1 MHSSGSQ
8 PGSKGNHRKGNS
20 AASGN
25 SRFKRRVNDSKG
37 RSRSDRPDWQPK
49 ESRGAEQA
57 FRTRGGGRPGAGR
70 PGAGRDDRRGGRY
83 ESDDRGGSRGGERGG
98 FRGDRRNDRGD
109 DRRGGFREDRGGFRG
124 DKRNDRNDDR
134 GGFRGDRRND
144 RNDDRGGFRG
154 DRRNDRNDDRG
165 GFRGGRGGDD
175 RGGSRGSDRGGFRND
190 RRNDRSDDRRGG
202 FRDDRDGFRGDR
214 RNDRND
220 DRGGFRTDRRNDRND
235 DRGGFRG
242 SDRNADRG
250 GFRGRGG
257 DERRRGEDRGGYRG
271 RGGNVSSDRS
281 SRAERPQHHVR
292 TDRTSKGY
300 VDDTVHERLEA
311 TAIDSSTVASDFAA
325 LGLGDGIVRALT
337 AQGVTSPFPIQSGTI
352 PASLEGRHVLGR
364 ASTGSGKTVAFG
376 APVVEL
382 LMRTKSKE
390 RRVEGRS
397 PRALIVAPTREL
409 AEQINRTV
417 FSLAREV
424 GLFTV
429 LITGGTG
436 QQPQVASLR
445 KGVDIVIGTPGRME
459 DLIDQG
465 RLNLGRVEIAVLDE
479 ADHMAELGFIEPVGR
494 LLRQTHPDSQK
505 LLFSATL
512 DREVESLVKEFL
524 TDPAIYEAA
533 DLEQTNDQVEH
544 TVLVADRHDKDAVLT
559 NLAAIGI
566 KSVFFTRTRAYAD
579 RLADQFIDDGIRAT
593 AMHGDLSQARRTRG
607 LEKLRRGKID
617 VLVAT
622 DVAARGIHVDEIE
635 LVVQADPPD
644 DHKAY
649 VHRAG
654 RTGRAGASGHVV
666 TVIAPSRRRRMQ
678 ELLDRAEREVV
689 MIPVDATSDLE
700 GILGLGRSA

>member
-1 MHSSGSQ
+1 MRSNSGRS
-8 PGSKGNHRKGNS
+8 GRKGNPGKGK
-20 AASGN
+20 AAAGG
-25 SRFKRRVNDSKG
+25 SRFQRRVNDSKG
-37 RSRSDRPDWQPK
+37 RGSKSSRPDWQPK
-49 ESRGAEQA
+49 DSRSEPA
-57 FRTRGGGRPGAGR
+57 FRTRGGARAGD
-70 PGAGRDDRRGGRY
+70 ARDDRRGGRR
-83 ESDDRGGSRGGERGG
+83 EADDRGGRRDDFRSSSRGSQRDRNERGGYRDDRG
-98 FRGDRRNDRGD
+98 FRGDRR
-109 DRRGGFREDRGGFRG
+109 
-124 DKRNDRNDDR
+124 DDR
-134 GGFRGDRRND
+134 GYR
-144 RNDDRGGFRG
+144 
-154 DRRNDRNDDRG
+154 
-165 GFRGGRGGDD
+165 
-175 RGGSRGSDRGGFRND
+175 SDRND
-190 RRNDRSDDRRGG
+190 RRNDRDDRGYRSDRRDDRGGRFERDDRRS
-202 FRDDRDGFRGDR
+202 RDDRGGRRNDGGF

-220 DRGGFRTDRRNDRND
+220 RGDRGFRNDWNDRGFRNDRGERNFRKDRNDGGFRTERRNDRD
-235 DRGGFRG
+235 FRG
-242 SDRNADRG
+242 
-250 GFRGRGG
+250 
-257 DERRRGEDRGGYRG
+257 
-271 RGGNVSSDRS
+271 
-281 SRAERPQHHVR
+281 AERSERHPR
-292 TDRTSKGY
+292 TDRTSRH
-300 VDDTVHERLEA
+300 VIDDTVHEKLEA
-311 TAIDSSTVASDFAA
+311 TAIDSATIASDFAS
-325 LGLGDGIVRALT
+325 LGLGDGIVRALA

-352 PASLEGRHVLGR
+352 PASIEGRHVLGR

-376 APVVEL
+376 APLVER

-390 RRVEGRS
+390 RRVQGRS

-409 AEQINRTV
+409 AEQINRT
-417 FSLAREV
+417 LMGIAREV

-429 LITGGTG
+429 LVTGGVS
-436 QQPQVASLR
+436 QQSQVSSLQ

-494 LLRQTHPDSQK
+494 LLRQTHPESQK

-512 DREVESLVKEFL
+512 DKEVESLVKEFL

-533 DLEQTNDQVEH
+533 DLEQANDQVEH
-544 TVLVADRHDKDAVLT
+544 TVLVADRHDKDAVLA

-579 RLADQFIDDGIRAT
+579 RLADQFAEAGIRAT

-607 LEKLRRGKID
+607 LEKLRRGKVD

-678 ELLDRAEREVV
+678 ELLERADREVV

-700 GILGLGRSA
+700 GMLGLGR

>member
-1 MHSSGSQ
+1 MRSSGGQ
-8 PGSKGNHRKGNS
+8 GGRNSKHRKGGS

-25 SRFKRRVNDSKG
+25 SRFQRRVNDSKG
-37 RSRSDRPDWQPK
+37 RSSRADRPDWQPK
-49 ESRGAEQA
+49 EKRGAEQA
-57 FRTRGGGRPGAGR
+57 FRTRGGGRPGGS
-70 PGAGRDDRRGGRY
+70 GRDDRRGGGRY

-98 FRGDRRNDRGD
+98 FRGDRRSEGRGGFRSRGGDERGGFRGGKRGD
-109 DRRGGFREDRGGFRG
+109 DRRGGFR
-124 DKRNDRNDDR
+124 DDR
-134 GGFRGDRRND
+134 GGFRGERRNDERGGFRNDRRND

-154 DRRNDRNDDRG
+154 R
-165 GFRGGRGGDD
+165 
-175 RGGSRGSDRGGFRND
+175 
-190 RRNDRSDDRRGG
+190 
-202 FRDDRDGFRGDR
+202 
-214 RNDRND
+214 
-220 DRGGFRTDRRNDRND
+220 
-235 DRGGFRG
+235 
-242 SDRNADRG
+242 
-250 GFRGRGG
+250 
-257 DERRRGEDRGGYRG
+257 DERRRGEDRGGFRG
-271 RGGNVSSDRS
+271 RGGNVSKDRPA
-281 SRAERPQHHVR
+281 RAEHSQRPVR

-311 TAIDSSTVASDFAA
+311 TAIDSSTVASDFAS

-376 APVVEL
+376 APLVEL

-390 RRVEGRS
+390 RRQEGRS

-417 FSLAREV
+417 FSLTREV

-429 LITGGTG
+429 LITGGVG
-436 QQPQVASLR
+436 QQAQVASLR

-494 LLRQTHPDSQK
+494 LLRQTRPDSQK

-512 DREVESLVKEFL
+512 DREVEALVKEFL

-579 RLADQFIDDGIRAT
+579 RLADQFIDEGIRAT

-700 GILGLGRSA
+700 GILGLGRGSL